1 MKIKKQLQKANKEIN
16 EKIIEDG
23 YDLYKTLI
31 DENFFEKQEVVQS
44 SKKSRKLVLAFLLSS
59 AFIFVIALSLI
70 LSFSLMN
77 TDQYIQYIDSNN
89 VTIDCNL
96 NEINNADSQININ
109 TNQFT
114 YSCHKTYDK
123 VSGDTLYYSLKL
135 IHKEDLLEAQI
146 SIVNNK
152 NYSFEEYYNNE
163 KNTGTYKGYTMTYS
177 VKLNESDMLPM
188 NQFFGCLEIG
198 ETKVYFDFFGVA
210 SVHTTPNLFL
220 DEVLIIQ

>member
-16 EKIIEDG
+16 DKIIEDG

-31 DENFFEKQEVVQS
+31 DENYFENQEVIQS
-44 SKKSRKLVLAFLLSS
+44 NKKNRKLVWVFSLSS
-59 AFIFVIALSLI
+59 FFVFVIALSII
-70 LSFSLMN
+70 LSFALRN

-96 NEINNADSQININ
+96 NEINNADKKININ
-109 TNQFT
+109 TQQFT
-114 YSCHKTYDK
+114 YSCYKTYDK
-123 VSGDTLYYSLKL
+123 SSGDTLYYYLKMM
-135 IHKEDLLEAQI
+135 HKEDLLEGQI

-152 NYSFEEYYNNE
+152 KYSFKEYYNNE
-163 KNTGTYKGYTMTYS
+163 KITGIYNGYTMTYS
-177 VKLNESDMLPM
+177 IKINESGMLPM
-188 NQFFGCLEIG
+188 NKFFGCLEIG
-198 ETKVYFDFFGVA
+198 ETKVYFDFSGIA